1 MQRRHRRERRERSAR
16 SLDSGTLKKI
26 SPRKHDGR
34 DKSLVPGFWEFCS
47 VRNYAPLELN
57 LYSS

>member
-26 SPRKHDGR
+26 SPQKHEGR
-34 DKSLVPGFWEFCS
+34 DKSVVLGFWEFYN
-47 VRNYAPLELN
+47 VRNYAP
-57 LYSS
+57 